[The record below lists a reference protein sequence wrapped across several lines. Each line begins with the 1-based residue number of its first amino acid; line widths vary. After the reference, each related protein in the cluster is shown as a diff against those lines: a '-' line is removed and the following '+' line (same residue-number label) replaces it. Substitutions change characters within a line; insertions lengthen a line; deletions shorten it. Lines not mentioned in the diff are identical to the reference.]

1 MTRLLL
7 ILVLLGF
14 SALTAVALWQH
25 GYWGIF
31 APLLQSTAGAPVLVD
46 LVIALGLV
54 MVWMWRDAQ
63 QQGRVVWPWLLLT
76 LLAGS
81 FGPLGYLLGREQSAG
96 APPGAAGG
104 AGR

>member
-14 SALTAVALWQH
+14 SVLTAVALWQH

-31 APLLQSTAGAPVLVD
+31 APLLQSTAGAQVLVD

-81 FGPLGYLLGREQSAG
+81 FGPLGYLLGRRQASG
-96 APPGAAGG
+96 APRGAAGK
-104 AGR
+104 AGG

>member
-31 APLLQSTAGAPVLVD
+31 APLLQSTAGAQVLVD

-54 MVWMWRDAQ
+54 MVWMWRDARA
-63 QQGRVVWPWLLLT
+63 QGRVVWPWLLLT
-76 LLAGS
+76 LVAGS
-81 FGPLGYLLGREQSAG
+81 FGPLGYLLSRGS
-96 APPGAAGG
+96 PTGG
-104 AGR
+104 SR